1 MTTNSSP
8 HENSH
13 QVQSSNRT
21 SRRDWL
27 RVSAATIAATGLP
40 ISWAGQSRASEKTK
54 VPVCVFAK
62 PLQELSFDDLATQ
75 LAKWN
80 VAGIEATV
88 RRGGQVE
95 PERVASDLPK
105 LYDALAKVDRQFII
119 MASDINSVQ
128 SPHAE
133 KVLET
138 ASKLGIRHF
147 RLAYYMLDLTKPVI
161 PQIEAHARTACELAT
176 MCGELKMQGL
186 YQNHA
191 GDNYVGAPVWDLLY
205 LLRDIPK
212 EQIGIA
218 MDIRHTTVECPGTWQ
233 SAYSAVRDHIASV
246 FVKDAVLI
254 ADGVH
259 DVPLGQGSRAKQL
272 FDRIQSDG
280 IPGPISLHMEH
291 IDHAKPELLTERIEA
306 TTRDLSTLEAWMG
319 TTPP

>member
-1 MTTNSSP
+1 MTANPFASTGSD
-8 HENSH
+8 
-13 QVQSSNRT
+13 QVELASRT

-27 RVSAATIAATGLP
+27 RMSTAMIAASGLP
-40 ISWAGQSRASEKTK
+40 LMRPAQAQGSDKTK
-54 VPVCVFAK
+54 VPICVFAK
-62 PLQELSFDDLATQ
+62 PLQELSFDDMATL

-105 LYDALAKVDRQFII
+105 LYDTLAKVDRQYII

-147 RLAYYMLDLTKPVI
+147 RLAYYMLDLNKPVI
-161 PQIEAHARTACELAT
+161 PQIEAHAKTARELAT
-176 MCGELKMQGL
+176 MCGELKVQGL

-191 GDNYVGAPVWDLLY
+191 GSNFVGAPVWDLLY
-205 LLRDIPK
+205 LLKDIPR

-218 MDIRHTTVECPGTWQ
+218 LDIRHTTVECPGTWQ
-233 SAYSAVRDHIASV
+233 SAYSAVRDHVASI
-246 FVKDAVLI
+246 FVKDAVLTQ
-254 ADGVH
+254 DSVH

-291 IDHAKPELLTERIEA
+291 IDHTKHELLPQRIEA
-306 TTRDLSTLEAWMG
+306 TARDIATLESWM
-319 TTPP
+319 TK